1 MKIVLI
7 TSLIASDVAGG
18 MVQYT
23 SQFANSLP
31 ENVDTFVISHPNV
44 CRAYF
49 NKCITVVTV
58 KPPTKYY
65 SPRILSFHEIV
76 KAVNKIA
83 PDIIHIQV
91 HHPWLCFALPFLRK
105 YPLVVTIHDPK
116 PHEGEKK
123 IIWEMAK
130 KLLMHSADRVIVH
143 GEHLRKLTISRRIRP
158 DKIEVIPHGDYSF
171 FTMFGRGDI
180 TEQKNS
186 ILFFGRIRAY
196 KGLDYLLKASA
207 KVIAEIP
214 DAKFIIAGRGDFE
227 KYSGLINE
235 RYRANFE
242 IHNKYIADEQV
253 AELFQR
259 SAVVCLPYT
268 DASQSGVVNI
278 AYAFK
283 KPVIVTNVGSIP
295 EIVDNGKTGLVIE
308 PKDSSAIANAI
319 IALLKNDDLRMN
331 LGENGLRK
339 QREELS
345 WDKIAKKTIE
355 VYQDILDQKSWCKC

>member
-1 MKIVLI
+1 MLKIKIVLI
-7 TSLIASDVAGG
+7 TSLIASDVGGG

-23 SQFANSLP
+23 SQFANSLS
-31 ENVDTFVISHPNV
+31 EDIDTFVISHPNI
-44 CRAYF
+44 CREYF
-49 NKCITVVTV
+49 NKCVKLVTI
-58 KPPTKYY
+58 KSPTKYH
-65 SPRILSFHEIV
+65 SPRILSFYNIV
-76 KAVNKIA
+76 KAVNRIA
-83 PDIIHIQV
+83 PDIIHIQAV
-91 HHPWLCFALPFLRK
+91 HPWPCFGLLFLRK

-130 KLLMHSADRVIVH
+130 KLIMHFADRVIVH
-143 GEHLRKLTISRRIRP
+143 GEQLKKLTVSRGIRP
-158 DKIEVIPHGDYSF
+158 AKIEVIPHGDYSF
-171 FTMFGRGDI
+171 FTMFGKGDV
-180 TEQKNS
+180 TEEKNC

-196 KGLDYLLKASA
+196 KGLDYLLKASN

-214 DAKFIIAGRGDFE
+214 DAKFIIAGRGSFE

-235 RYRANFE
+235 HHRNNFE
-242 IHNKYIADEQV
+242 IYNKYIADEQV

-295 EIVDNGKTGLVIE
+295 EIVADGKTGLVIE
-308 PKDSSAIANAI
+308 PKDSNAIANAI
-319 IALLKNDDLRMN
+319 IALLKNDDLRRS

-345 WDKIAKKTIE
+345 WGSIAKKTIE
-355 VYQDILDQKSWCKC
+355 VYQNILGQKP

>member
-1 MKIVLI
+1 MLH
-7 TSLIASDVAGG
+7 
-18 MVQYT
+18 YT
-23 SQFANSLP
+23 SQFANSLS

-44 CRAYF
+44 DEKYF
-49 NKCITVVTV
+49 NKCVKLVTI

-65 SPRILSFHEIV
+65 SPRIPNFREIV
-76 KAVNKIA
+76 KTINRIA
-83 PDIIHIQV
+83 PDIIHIQSV
-91 HHPWLCFALPFLRK
+91 HPWLCFALPFLRK

-116 PHEGEKK
+116 AHEGEKK

-130 KLLMHSADRVIVH
+130 KLTMHSADRVIVH
-143 GEHLRKLTISRRIRP
+143 GEQLKKLTVSRGIRP

-180 TEQKNS
+180 AEQKNS

-196 KGLDYLLKASA
+196 KGLDYLLKASN

-214 DAKFIIAGRGDFE
+214 DAKFIIAGRGSFE

-235 RYRANFE
+235 HHRNNFE
-242 IHNKYIADEQV
+242 IYNKYIADEQV

-268 DASQSGVVNI
+268 SGSQSGVVNI

-308 PKDSSAIANAI
+308 PKDSNAIANAI

-339 QREELS
+339 QRDELS
-345 WDKIAKKTIE
+345 WGNIAKKTME
-355 VYQDILDQKSWCKC
+355 VYQNILGQKP